1 MAQGQATLAASN
13 VDGAGRDAGLL
24 LSHVTGMSTSGLHL
38 SRESGLD
45 ESRAEKYLELISER
59 SVGNPVAYLT
69 GSTEFFGI
77 ELAVACGVYLPKPET
92 EMLVEI
98 ALELLNVPRNL
109 DMTWGK
115 SDTSLL
121 IHEIGTGSGA
131 IPIAVARHAL
141 GAQIEASDLST
152 RALNLARANAK
163 AAKVADRIGFH
174 HGDLQR
180 HLPGTPDLVLANL
193 PYISDRHLPALAAEV
208 LAQPRSA
215 LVADDDGFGDIV
227 RLLSQL
233 RIKFGGHVILEI
245 GFDQARSCTAPLQL
259 MREIELLA
267 DRSGP
272 CRPRS
277 DCRAAGVLSAERCA
291 ISIHCNYHVFF
302 AMWVKLSEPFRRT

>member
-1 MAQGQATLAASN
+1 MAQGQATLAAAN
-13 VDGAGRDAGLL
+13 IDGAGRDAGLL
-24 LSHVTGMSTSGLHL
+24 LSHVTGISKAGLHL
-38 SRESGLD
+38 GRESGLD
-45 ESRAEKYLELISER
+45 ESRAEKFFGLISER

-77 ELAVACGVYLPKPET
+77 ELAVASGVYLPKPET

-115 SDTSLL
+115 SDKSCLV
-121 IHEIGTGSGA
+121 HEIGTGSGA

-141 GAQIEASDLST
+141 GAQIEASDLSA

-193 PYISDRHLPALAAEV
+193 PYISARHLPGLAAEV

-245 GFDQARSCTAPLQL
+245 GFDQADRVRHLCNSCERLSCLRIAPDLAGHDRIAVLQ
-259 MREIELLA
+259 A
-267 DRSGP
+267 
-272 CRPRS
+272 
-277 DCRAAGVLSAERCA
+277 
-291 ISIHCNYHVFF
+291 F
-302 AMWVKLSEPFRRT
+302 